1 MTYKTIL
8 FATLLGAL
16 ATGLQSQSII
26 WSQKGNSNSS
36 LSTYGVAF
44 SANGEKLLSGS
55 ECHPANIRM
64 FDVVTGNLEWNYDVG
79 TTFMCIQGV
88 KFSSNGSLIASVEEL
103 GNILIFDNTG
113 ATPVIVDTIDTGTSY
128 AFATDFTPAN
138 DRIAVGASSGKMNI
152 YNLPGGSLFKSVAA
166 HSGYV
171 YSVAYSPDGAW
182 LASGGADNKVK
193 IWTADGVLKFAL
205 AGHDHDVTSVKFTPD
220 NAFLVTGGRDGNVK
234 IWNTADGSI
243 VRTIDAHNAE
253 IKQVD
258 VSADGSMIVSASSDQ
273 TSRIWNFQTGELLST
288 FGNAGGG
295 VVWSAV
301 WSPDGSKI
309 ATGTSL
315 GDVILWDVAGVSGAN
330 EHPDALPGVEI
341 FPNPATD
348 FIHLKRPAG
357 LQLERLEI
365 CDGIGKVL
373 RRLDPAGHHF
383 PIQGLPAGIL
393 FLKITT
399 PEGQVS
405 VLRFFTAEK

>member
-1 MTYKTIL
+1 M
-8 FATLLGAL
+8 LLGAS
-16 ATGLQSQSII
+16 AAGLQGQSII

-44 SANGEKLLSGS
+44 SANGEKVLSGS

-64 FDVVTGNLEWNYDVG
+64 FDVATGNLEWSYDVG

-88 KFSSNGSLIASVEEL
+88 KFSSNGALIASVEEL

-113 ATPVIVDTIDTGTSY
+113 AKPVIVDTIDTGTSY

-152 YNLPGGSLFKSVAA
+152 YTLSGSSLFKSVTA

-171 YSVAYSPDGAW
+171 YSVAYSPNGAW
-182 LASGGADNKVK
+182 LASGGADNKAK
-193 IWTADGVLKFAL
+193 IWTADGALKFAL

-234 IWNTADGSI
+234 IWSTANGSL
-243 VRTIDAHNAE
+243 VRTIHAHNAE
-253 IKQVD
+253 VKQVD
-258 VSADGSMIVSASSDQ
+258 VSPDGSMIVSASSDQ
-273 TSRIWNFQTGELLST
+273 TSKIWNFQTGELLST

-295 VVWSAV
+295 VVWSAA

-315 GDVILWDVAGVSGAN
+315 GDVILWDVAGVSGAG
-330 EHPDALPGVEI
+330 ERPDALSGVQV

-357 LQLERLEI
+357 LRLSTLEI
-365 CDGIGKVL
+365 CDSAGKVL
-373 RRLDPAGHHF
+373 RRLDPAAHDF
-383 PIQGLPAGIL
+383 PIQGLPGGML
-393 FLKITT
+393 FLKTTT
-399 PEGQVS
+399 PDRQVFM
-405 VLRFFTAEK
+405 LRFFAAGK